1 MYSIVILGSG
11 NVATHMFR
19 ALQSSKTCAVIQVYN
34 HNESSLLKFENSVS
48 ITSDISA
55 LKPADL
61 YLICLKDDVIE
72 SVAEQIKTKTGIIA
86 HTSGNQGLLTS
97 PKDSGVFYPLQT
109 FSKTSELDY
118 STIPFCLEANSEE
131 NLSLLKSIAS
141 SISQHQYEIS
151 TAQRQTLHLA
161 AVFVCN
167 FTNHLYAIG
176 EDICLQ
182 DDIPFDILKALIKE
196 TSEKVQ
202 SQSPSEVQTGPA
214 ARNDQKTITNH
225 LKQLN
230 SEDYKAIYN
239 LMTNSILQKK
249 HDEL

>member
-11 NVATHMFR
+11 NVATHMFQ
-19 ALQSSKTCAVIQVYN
+19 ALQSSKICTVIQVYN
-34 HNESSLLKFENSVS
+34 HKRSSLLKFENSVPL
-48 ITSDISA
+48 TTDIST

-72 SVAEQIKTKTGIIA
+72 YTAEQIKTKAGIIA

-97 PKDSGVFYPLQT
+97 PKNSGVFYPLQT
-109 FSKTSELDY
+109 FSKTSGLDY

-131 NLSLLKSIAS
+131 NLSLLKTIAS

-151 TAQRQTLHLA
+151 TTQRQTLHLA

-167 FTNHLYAIG
+167 FTNHLYAVG
-176 EDICLQ
+176 EDICQ
-182 DDIPFDILKALIKE
+182 QEHIPFDILKALIKE
-196 TSEKVQ
+196 TADKVQ

-214 ARNDQKTITNH
+214 VRRDEKTITNH

-239 LMTNSILQKK
+239 LMTTSILQK
-249 HDEL
+249 HDKL

>member
-11 NVATHMFR
+11 NVATHMFQ
-19 ALQSSKTCAVIQVYN
+19 ALQSSKICTVIQVYN
-34 HNESSLLKFENSVS
+34 HKRSSLLKFENSVPL
-48 ITSDISA
+48 TTDISA

-72 SVAEQIKTKTGIIA
+72 YTAEQIKTKAGIIA

-97 PKDSGVFYPLQT
+97 PKNSGVFYPLQT
-109 FSKTSELDY
+109 FSKTFELDY

-131 NLSLLKSIAS
+131 NLSLLKTIAS

-151 TAQRQTLHLA
+151 STQRQTLHLA

-167 FTNHLYAIG
+167 FTNHLYAVG

-182 DDIPFDILKALIKE
+182 EKIPFDILKALIKE
-196 TSEKVQ
+196 TADKVQ

-214 ARNDQKTITNH
+214 VRRDEKTITNH

-230 SEDYKAIYN
+230 SKDYKAIYN
-239 LMTNSILQKK
+239 LMTTSILQKYDK
-249 HDEL
+249 L

>member
-1 MYSIVILGSG
+1 MYSLVILGSG
-11 NVATHMFR
+11 NVATHMFQD
-19 ALQSSKTCAVIQVYN
+19 LQSSKICTVIQVYN
-34 HNESSLLKFENSVS
+34 HKRSSLLKFENSVPL
-48 ITSDISA
+48 TTDISA

-72 SVAEQIKTKTGIIA
+72 YTAEQIKTKAGIIA

-97 PKDSGVFYPLQT
+97 PKNSGVFYPLQT

-131 NLSLLKSIAS
+131 NLSLLKTIAS

-151 TAQRQTLHLA
+151 STQRQTLHLA

-167 FTNHLYAIG
+167 FTNHLYAVG

-182 DDIPFDILKALIKE
+182 EKIPFDILKALIKE
-196 TSEKVQ
+196 TADKVQ

-214 ARNDQKTITNH
+214 VRRDEKTITNH

-230 SEDYKAIYN
+230 SKDYKAIYN
-239 LMTNSILQKK
+239 LMTTSILQKYDK
-249 HDEL
+249 L

>member
-34 HNESSLLKFENSVS
+34 HNESSLLRFENSVS

-72 SVAEQIKTKTGIIA
+72 SVAEQIKIKTGIIA
-86 HTSGNQGLLTS
+86 HTSGNQGLLRS

-131 NLSLLKSIAS
+131 NLLLLKSIAS

>member
-34 HNESSLLKFENSVS
+34 HNESSLLRFENSVP
-48 ITSDISA
+48 ITTDISA

-72 SVAEQIKTKTGIIA
+72 SIAEQIKTKTGIIA
-86 HTSGNQGLLTS
+86 HTSGNQGLLRS

>member
-34 HNESSLLKFENSVS
+34 HNESSLLRFENSVP
-48 ITSDISA
+48 ITTDISA

-72 SVAEQIKTKTGIIA
+72 SIAEQIKIKTGIIA
-86 HTSGNQGLLTS
+86 HTSGNQGLLRS